1 MAVQK
6 IYDLYRVREG
16 KLIDTV
22 NDFNMF
28 LDRTSKKL
36 LEDLFDNNQVSFYE
50 KAQRYGLYMKIKNLR
65 MDFSDEDVLTMKYKS
80 FYEGIITEETTFQKG
95 EGAKR
100 CLEVLELMK
109 ADVMSAAVYQ
119 NLIPAKNFEKSF
131 SNLIK
136 AVRRFAEI

>member
-1 MAVQK
+1 MAAQK

-80 FYEGIITEETTFQKG
+80 FYEGIITEETTFQKVKVQKG
-95 EGAKR
+95 VWR
-100 CLEVLELMK
+100 
-109 ADVMSAAVYQ
+109 S
-119 NLIPAKNFEKSF
+119 
-131 SNLIK
+131 
-136 AVRRFAEI
+136 